1 MVNKV
6 RSARNIK
13 NRQAENE
20 RNYKEII
27 QGLPEDFRTFLKD
40 LIEEG

>member
-1 MVNKV
+1 M
-6 RSARNIK
+6 RTS
-13 NRQAENE
+13 ESEHE